1 MTIDS
6 TAIDGQAP
14 KNGPDLCLS
23 GEDHETSPAVQAEEA
38 PPRVKDEKLPCDD
51 EEEQKLLVDS
61 PTAGQIIE
69 EWSGGTSVHGVALA
83 FDSQSFRIWYRLL
96 WGALVLTALG
106 LMVWQI
112 ESLIRQY
119 RSFEVVTDTITI
131 VPETMEFPEI
141 TVCNTNYLSNWRSQ
155 VANITAPAT
164 EEELFQIITPVHEFV
179 VYAAF
184 NGREILNISQ
194 AFAPIVTDYGVCW
207 QFQTTEHVI
216 RPGQFGG
223 LDVYVFL
230 NQWDYTDDTELAGAM
245 VFALTPGTNIN
256 TQLPFTTV
264 SPGKFAYLKL
274 RQFQYGREK
283 QAPWARCYSE
293 APAYTQE
300 QCRRNC
306 LYKAAREQCGCRGWG
321 DRLEPQE
328 TRLCYSQPV
337 EDGACIFNLEQ
348 TLDGIRSCTG
358 TDCSLPPCV
367 ETEYAVDMT
376 DADPSDVFL
385 SSLFGLYNLT
395 QEDFL
400 KNFASIHVN
409 FDRIRFEEFTES
421 KALTLNQLLGS
432 IGGSMG
438 LFLGISALSVFEIF
452 GDLCI
457 FRLIPRCFGYGTL
470 HGIGG
475 R

>member
-1 MTIDS
+1 MTKDTGVESAATGFTDS
-6 TAIDGQAP
+6 RAYSMGDEPANGTA
-14 KNGPDLCLS
+14 
-23 GEDHETSPAVQAEEA
+23 TAVIEHM
-38 PPRVKDEKLPCDD
+38 D
-51 EEEQKLLVDS
+51 EEEQKPLMEEEGN
-61 PTAGQIIE
+61 PTAGQVIE

-96 WGALVLTALG
+96 WGALVLTALA

-141 TVCNTNYLSNWRSQ
+141 TVCNTNIVSKWRSETSG
-155 VANITAPAT
+155 ITSPAS
-164 EEELFQIITPVHEFV
+164 ENELFQVTTPVSEFV

-184 NGREILNISQ
+184 NGREILNISE

-207 QFQTTEHVI
+207 QFKTTERIV

-223 LDVYVFL
+223 LDVYVYL
-230 NQWDYTDDTELAGAM
+230 NQWDYMPDTDLAGAM

-256 TQLPFTTV
+256 TQLPFTTI
-264 SPGKFAYLKL
+264 SPGKSANLRLKKSH
-274 RQFQYGREK
+274 YGREK
-283 QAPWARCYSE
+283 QAPWARCHSE

-306 LYKAAREQCGCRGWG
+306 LYREARMQCGCRGWG